1 MHSRP
6 VGNARRAP
14 AAHIE
19 DDDGKGRCAPNFMQP
34 KVVPID
40 RPEEA

>member
-1 MHSRP
+1 MP
-6 VGNARRAP
+6 VARWETLAGRLP
-14 AAHIE
+14 HTTE
-19 DDDGKGRCAPNFMQP
+19 HDVGKGRCAPNFMQP